1 MLRFLKQIAGG
12 EKGQVLPIVLAL
24 LVLGGFMIVPSLNYA
39 ATSLNSGRDIE
50 KGIKGIYAAE
60 AGVEDALWCLENAI
74 SPPQQLPESI
84 NQMEVAIETE
94 NKGTYTLYFGEPIQ
108 AGEHSDYLSVD
119 GEIVWDEAA
128 EAYKYTVTVVW
139 WPHPGIPVVHL
150 EEVGVRLPPGYSYQ
164 SGSAADFAGNLCI
177 GEPKQVVDVV
187 GAYILNWEFES
198 PYPSVSGDN
207 PEQTQTFYITGEGD
221 LEGDYTWVVASREDI
236 GAVGEI
242 IGIFCRITAT
252 ATHPENGEITAE
264 VVVDA
269 MLEGETTYII
279 AWRVAK

>member
-12 EKGQVLPIVLAL
+12 EKGQALPIVLAL
-24 LVLGGFMIVPSLNYA
+24 LVLGGFIIVPTLNYA

-60 AGVEDALWCLENAI
+60 AGVEDALWCLRNDT
-74 SPPQQLPESI
+74 SPPQQLPENI

-119 GEIVWDEAA
+119 GELVWDEEA
-128 EAYKYTVTVVW
+128 EAYKYTITVTW
-139 WPHPGIPVVHL
+139 WPYPGAPVVHL

-164 SGSAADFAGNLCI
+164 SESAGDFAGNLCT
-177 GEPKQVVDVV
+177 GEPEQVVDAV

-198 PYPSVSGDN
+198 PYPSVSESN

-221 LEGDYTWVVASREDI
+221 PEGDYTWVVASREDI

-242 IGIFCRITAT
+242 TGIFCRITAT

-279 AWRVAK
+279 AWRAAK